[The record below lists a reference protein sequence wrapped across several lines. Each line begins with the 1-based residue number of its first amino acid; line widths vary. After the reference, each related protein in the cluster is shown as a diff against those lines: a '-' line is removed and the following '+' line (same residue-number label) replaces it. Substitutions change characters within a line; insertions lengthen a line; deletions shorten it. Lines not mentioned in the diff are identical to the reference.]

1 MEYIVLPRAALATL
15 SQGMHR
21 FLTNPA
27 VHDVY
32 DREFDRVF
40 TGIAL
45 RHDISLDT
53 ATRPAGRGYGMEVE
67 LSLNSAVSIPHAVT
81 TEHVTAWLR
90 SDFLYRG
97 FGRQFSIQ
105 KDGTVPYGFEI
116 VTGVL
121 DELNLRRAMVVLVD
135 CAALRMM
142 WDSKANT
149 GVHFTV
155 DKFPHSWQTLL
166 FYNMFNDKDFLRA
179 YKHIIGR
186 NPNRFC
192 KVSGFVRTI
201 REAKSFGKYSAVNI
215 RKNGSI
221 EVRLFRTDLTKLA
234 QQFELVRRVEAKVL
248 FARRSKDLATSLQD
262 LKDSF

>member
-1 MEYIVLPRAALATL
+1 MEYIVLPRESLAMI
-15 SQGMHR
+15 SQGMYQ

-27 VHDVY
+27 VLNVY
-32 DREFDRVF
+32 ERNFDRVF
-40 TGIAL
+40 TGVAL

-97 FGRQFSIQ
+97 FGCQFSIQ
-105 KDGTVPYGFEI
+105 KDGTVPYGFEV

-121 DELNLRRAMVVLVD
+121 DELNLRRAMGVLVD

-142 WDSKANT
+142 WDSETNT

-166 FYNMFNDKDFLRA
+166 FYNMFNDKDFLNA
-179 YKHIIGR
+179 YKHVVGR

-192 KVSGFVRTI
+192 KVSGFVRTV

-221 EVRLFRTDLTKLA
+221 EVRLFRTDLTTLT
-234 QQFELVRRVEAKVL
+234 QQFDLVRRVEAKVL
-248 FARRSKDLATSLQD
+248 NARKPKDLATSLQD

>member
-1 MEYIVLPRAALATL
+1 MEYIELPRESLTMI
-15 SQGMHR
+15 SQGMYR

-27 VHDVY
+27 VLNVY
-32 DREFDRVF
+32 ERNFDRIF

-53 ATRPAGRGYGMEVE
+53 VTRPAGRGYGMEVE
-67 LSLNSAVSIPHAVT
+67 LSLNSAVSIPHVVT
-81 TEHVTAWLR
+81 TEHVAAWLR

-105 KDGTVPYGFEI
+105 KDGTVPYGFEV

-121 DELNLRRAMVVLVD
+121 DELHLRRAMGVLVNSD
-135 CAALRMM
+135 VLRLM

-166 FYNMFNDKDFLRA
+166 FYNMFNDRDFLRT

-221 EVRLFRTDLTKLA
+221 EVRLFRTDLDKLA
-234 QQFELVRRVEAKVL
+234 QQFDLVRRVEAKIL
-248 FARRSKDLATSLQD
+248 NARRPKDLATSLQE